1 MTGNAAGADRQRG
14 MERRAAADEPREM
27 EGRAADEPSGM
38 ERRPLA
44 ERQRGTERIAEAGE
58 RQGTASDHVGA
69 AGQEGCRCRP
79 CVWPSGC
86 SAIAWETE
94 DGKHLWGRN
103 LDFNKLP
110 MGAKVVYMPA
120 GTVFYTSG
128 TKLEG
133 NLDEGSRQT
142 AEHSV
147 LGIGITALGS
157 APVFYE
163 GVNEAGLMGGQLYY
177 RELASFAETDG
188 SGRLPVQPPLAVTYL
203 LASCATVEE
212 AVQALRETVWL
223 EGKPLLG
230 PVPPLHWMFSDVSGA
245 CAIIEPDRDGLHIYR
260 QTMGVMANSPGY
272 PWHRMNLLNY
282 SLLGNRDCIQPL
294 QMNGVSVEQ
303 CFSGTGCQ
311 GLPGDFTSPSR
322 FVRLAFLRQ
331 FCEKGRDEPQ
341 GVAYLFRML
350 QNVAFP
356 LGMVYVGE
364 DEAVSAEDQGVTTY
378 DYTVYTAAMCGESGR
393 YYWTTYENGRVQYAE
408 LRDFQEC
415 RQVVELDLE
424 GEADFRKRS
433 WRGR

>member
-69 AGQEGCRCRP
+69 AGQEGCRP

-157 APVFYE
+157 APVFY
-163 GVNEAGLMGGQLYY
+163 
-177 RELASFAETDG
+177 
-188 SGRLPVQPPLAVTYL
+188 
-203 LASCATVEE
+203 
-212 AVQALRETVWL
+212 
-223 EGKPLLG
+223 
-230 PVPPLHWMFSDVSGA
+230 
-245 CAIIEPDRDGLHIYR
+245 
-260 QTMGVMANSPGY
+260 
-272 PWHRMNLLNY
+272 
-282 SLLGNRDCIQPL
+282 
-294 QMNGVSVEQ
+294 
-303 CFSGTGCQ
+303 
-311 GLPGDFTSPSR
+311 
-322 FVRLAFLRQ
+322 
-331 FCEKGRDEPQ
+331 
-341 GVAYLFRML
+341 
-350 QNVAFP
+350 
-356 LGMVYVGE
+356 
-364 DEAVSAEDQGVTTY
+364 
-378 DYTVYTAAMCGESGR
+378 
-393 YYWTTYENGRVQYAE
+393 
-408 LRDFQEC
+408 
-415 RQVVELDLE
+415 
-424 GEADFRKRS
+424 
-433 WRGR
+433 